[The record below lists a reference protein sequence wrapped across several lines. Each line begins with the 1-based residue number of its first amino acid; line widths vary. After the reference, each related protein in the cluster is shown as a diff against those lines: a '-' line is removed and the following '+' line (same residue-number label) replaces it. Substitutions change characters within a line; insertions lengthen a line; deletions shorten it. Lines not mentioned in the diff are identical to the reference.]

1 MGALVGDLFDMILN
15 KHTRQWRP
23 SQEDRSGARLVVF
36 FLLFYYLFVSVSE
49 LVVIKSG
56 DNLKKKTVNQSE

>member
-1 MGALVGDLFDMILN
+1 MGAFVGDLFDMILN

-23 SQEDRSGARLVVF
+23 SQEDRSGARLVVL
-36 FLLFYYLFVSVSE
+36 LLFYYLFVSVSE

-56 DNLKKKTVNQSE
+56 DNFKKKTVNQSE

>member
-1 MGALVGDLFDMILN
+1 MGAFVGDLFDMILN

-23 SQEDRSGARLVVF
+23 SQEDRSGARLVVL
-36 FLLFYYLFVSVSE
+36 LLFYYLFVSVSE

-56 DNLKKKTVNQSE
+56 DNF

>member
-36 FLLFYYLFVSVSE
+36 FFIILLFICFHL
-49 LVVIKSG
+49 
-56 DNLKKKTVNQSE
+56 